1 MSYNKLKI
9 LFQEQSLLND
19 INGILS
25 WDMATYMPKNS
36 RSQRVKQIKK
46 IYDYKKSI
54 FNKIKKEELFKK
66 VNELNLNLKEKSN
79 LDLMKNKFEYF
90 ETIPYEKIK
99 KKASLSIECEGFWR
113 SAKHKSNY
121 NIVKK
126 KFKELVNVIREEAEI
141 LSQKKNKTKYDCLIL
156 NYDRSLDTKILFKI
170 FNNIEKF
177 LKSKIQIISKKQ
189 NKSYDS
195 INKEFLSEEEQFILS
210 KIFMKKLGF
219 DFSRG
224 RIDKSLHPFCGGS
237 SQDIRITTR
246 FNKNDSFSCFDAL
259 MHETG
264 HGLYEQGLPKK
275 WAHQPLGSAG
285 GMSLHESQSLF
296 IEMQIIKSLPVS
308 RFIEK
313 TVKMRL
319 KKNSDY
325 WTSSNIYKLRKKV
338 RANFIRVDADE
349 VHYPLHILHR
359 FNLEKEII
367 ENKFNVDY
375 LPDLWNQEFFKIF
388 KIKVNNDSE
397 GCLQDI
403 HWYGGDFGY
412 FPTYSI
418 GAFIAAQIFYK
429 IKSSFKELNELLS
442 DGNFKPI
449 IKWLN
454 RNIHKNG
461 SFYKINEL
469 LTKVTGEELNLKYYK
484 NHIIERYIEE
494 IK

>member
-1 MSYNKLKI
+1 
-9 LFQEQSLLND
+9 
-19 INGILS
+19 
-25 WDMATYMPKNS
+25 
-36 RSQRVKQIKK
+36 
-46 IYDYKKSI
+46 
-54 FNKIKKEELFKK
+54 
-66 VNELNLNLKEKSN
+66 
-79 LDLMKNKFEYF
+79 
-90 ETIPYEKIK
+90 
-99 KKASLSIECEGFWR
+99 
-113 SAKHKSNY
+113 
-121 NIVKK
+121 
-126 KFKELVNVIREEAEI
+126 
-141 LSQKKNKTKYDCLIL
+141 
-156 NYDRSLDTKILFKI
+156 
-170 FNNIEKF
+170 
-177 LKSKIQIISKKQ
+177 
-189 NKSYDS
+189 
-195 INKEFLSEEEQFILS
+195 
-210 KIFMKKLGF
+210 
-219 DFSRG
+219 
-224 RIDKSLHPFCGGS
+224 
-237 SQDIRITTR
+237 
-246 FNKNDSFSCFDAL
+246 
-259 MHETG
+259 
-264 HGLYEQGLPKK
+264 
-275 WAHQPLGSAG
+275 
-285 GMSLHESQSLF
+285 
-296 IEMQIIKSLPVS
+296 
-308 RFIEK
+308 
-313 TVKMRL
+313 MRL

-429 IKSSFKELNELLS
+429 IKNSFKELNELLS

-454 RNIHKNG
+454 KNIHKNG

-494 IK
+494 NK